1 MRSIRAALMALAVV
15 GTTSLVPNAAH
26 SALTYQQTTFGG
38 YNAVIVPS
46 AGTWV
51 SPLIAADL
59 EYYEID
65 SLCPIRTACTGRLAG
80 LGWASWSHVATMLD
94 FIGVPLLP
102 LTGSYSALGANLLGD
117 LIRFLGPTSTESTI
131 FGDTEFLGG
140 VTNDPPSSF
149 LVEIPTT
156 SYLYHFYS
164 LAGPALDNESVFTMG
179 TGNGFADPYPTGGWF
194 YVLDVPPTGV
204 PEPGSAAL
212 VAAALLGLGW
222 VRRLRR
228 RAD

>member
-1 MRSIRAALMALAVV
+1 MLQR
-15 GTTSLVPNAAH
+15 
-26 SALTYQQTTFGG
+26 
-38 YNAVIVPS
+38 
-46 AGTWV
+46 
-51 SPLIAADL
+51 
-59 EYYEID
+59 
-65 SLCPIRTACTGRLAG
+65 AG
-80 LGWASWSHVATMLD
+80 LD
-94 FIGVPLLP
+94 FLP
-102 LTGSYSALGANLLGD
+102 LTQSYSAVGANLLGD

-140 VTNDPPSSF
+140 VTNDPPSTF
-149 LVEIPTT
+149 LLDVPNT

-164 LAGPALDNESVFTMG
+164 LAGRALDNESVFING
-179 TGNGFADPYPTGGWF
+179 IGNGIADRHPTGGWF

-204 PEPGSAAL
+204 PEPGSGAL